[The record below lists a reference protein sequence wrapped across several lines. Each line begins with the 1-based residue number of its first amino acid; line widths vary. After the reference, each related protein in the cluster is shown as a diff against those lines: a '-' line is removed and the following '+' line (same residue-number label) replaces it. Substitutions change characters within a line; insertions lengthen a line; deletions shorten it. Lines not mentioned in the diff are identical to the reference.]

1 MPQPGTLV
9 HDPRDDSP
17 TPRPGSQSPASPRE
31 AENASNISPA
41 NGSAGRNTPN
51 RLDGAQG
58 TPNGSTHGARGAV
71 VGAHRVDQG
80 DGAAR
85 GTESDREAH
94 GEGDRNVSDPED
106 TSVIRAEAVS
116 DEDVGTRYPR
126 RGSRV
131 AISSRNRDR

>member
-41 NGSAGRNTPN
+41 NGSAGRHTKSARRRAGYPE
-51 RLDGAQG
+51 RLDARR
-58 TPNGSTHGARGAV
+58 SRGAV

-106 TSVIRAEAVS
+106 TSVMRAEAVS